1 MESVLLV
8 TQRGML
14 LLSEDWSF
22 GKRFMNVI
30 PTLSTFNWL
39 SLIGHDKVAAWG
51 QFMLDCGNVGYPM
64 TSAYIREQYDLMA
77 LNEPNSFAICMEN
90 IRYNVMA
97 WESVIDAARGLVSG
111 IIQPA
116 KVMGA
121 TNMLAI
127 LFSCLDKERSLMII
141 QREKLMPITSI
152 WYQCLIDALKIS
164 HPLLF
169 PESSN

>member
-1 MESVLLV
+1 
-8 TQRGML
+8 
-14 LLSEDWSF
+14 
-22 GKRFMNVI
+22 MNVI

-39 SLIGHDKVAAWG
+39 SLVGHDKVASWG

-64 TSAYIREQYDLMA
+64 TSTYIREQYDLMA
-77 LNEPNSFAICMEN
+77 INEPNSFTICMEN
-90 IRYNVMA
+90 IRYNVMV

-121 TNMLAI
+121 TNMLAT
-127 LFSCLDKERSLMII
+127 LFSCLNKEKCLMII
-141 QREKLMPITSI
+141 YREKLLSITST
-152 WYQCLIDALKIS
+152 WHQCLIDALRIS

>member
-1 MESVLLV
+1 MV
-8 TQRGML
+8 
-14 LLSEDWSF
+14 
-22 GKRFMNVI
+22 
-30 PTLSTFNWL
+30 
-39 SLIGHDKVAAWG
+39 
-51 QFMLDCGNVGYPM
+51 
-64 TSAYIREQYDLMA
+64 
-77 LNEPNSFAICMEN
+77 
-90 IRYNVMA
+90 

-141 QREKLMPITSI
+141 QREKLMSITSI
-152 WYQCLIDALKIS
+152 WYQCLIDALRIS
-164 HPLLF
+164 HPLLL